1 MKNFILTATLLIT
14 TAMLPAQE
22 LATLVDNGLKAMEEK
37 KWDQALALNAQ
48 AIEKHGPDAKAALD
62 TWGPQFGMIHYRK
75 GICEL
80 QLKKFDDAMK
90 SFESCYRDFPN
101 KAEGDGNTFNKMA
114 LLKWGEAA
122 MGAEK
127 YDVAIEQW
135 LKFIEERD
143 KRRDKYPQGLFHIN
157 MSICYYNTGDIP
169 KGNEHLE
176 IAIKNKAVFN
186 TPSASIVSAFQVLVS
201 VSLKEEGGEQ
211 AFLDFV
217 DKNKG
222 VISIEPFEMQR
233 FSKIFM
239 KLAGDA
245 IAAEKIKTA
254 LTLYQFIPSTEVAI
268 DDLTAKLKTMGKVPA
283 LSDGSSK
290 LTRAQMETELA
301 ALKAEL
307 SSNKSIEMI
316 KLAAIA
322 YIYELQGYV
331 PGAYAAYYQLEANYS
346 RAEKREDNLYN
357 LIRTAS
363 LIGKMDQVQKF
374 SEIFL
379 KAYPESKHKPS
390 IMKLMLSTL
399 FFRGDYE
406 MCIEIAGDL
415 ISKEK
420 LPVPSPEHD
429 LALFVL
435 GGSYFYTGQ
444 YDAATPYLDKH
455 VTTYPQSN
463 FAMPASY
470 FQASNVY
477 RLQIWKEAAEKLDA
491 FLEKYKA
498 DPDQSFIPLA
508 LLDRANT
515 HYSLSENGPTIEKIE
530 RLMKDFP
537 DSDSTIQALILRGNV
552 FESDGKIAEA
562 VESYQSCLE
571 KAEAKG
577 LDTTAGDAL
586 YYLIALLSSNKGDEE
601 PAVRFPKAVTY
612 ADKYWKEYAEGSSYR
627 AQTAVAQMPPMEA
640 AGRNEEALKRLQGII
655 SEMAKLQEEAYGLE
669 EAINSYKEAYLK
681 VHTPDQLKEHFFNF
695 PGIEVQDKVARA
707 LLRIAVIGV
716 YEDLLKKAKDDKEKR
731 DLSAMIQVLFQ
742 NLKSEFDL
750 KELSNFILV
759 KLGDYLRTKTAAP
772 MEALPYY
779 NEALSRTDK
788 QYQFDALLGRADV
801 YGKSPQPD
809 QLAKAI
815 EDFERVIADSGD
827 KDQSEFSLY
836 RIIQVLISKGD
847 FEGAAKRA
855 NDYLNTDPAAGPVL
869 NYSKFRADV
878 SFLLAQSFEKRNM
891 TDDAILMYMKVWNSY
906 MGNIK
911 FSAPAIHTWMELL
924 YRRNKPSNDPN
935 IPADRQGAYQGGYNY
950 LELTGRFK
958 DKMSKEDREQWDK
971 VQKLTEKYVAD
982 PAVKSM
988 EQIRRELEK
997 KK

>member
-22 LATLVDNGLKAMEEK
+22 LATLVDNGLKAMNEK
-37 KWDQALALNAQ
+37 NWEQALALNAQ
-48 AIEKHGPDAKAALD
+48 AIEKHGQNAKEARD

-80 QLKKFDDAMK
+80 QLKKFEDAMK
-90 SFESCYRDFPN
+90 SFETCYRDFPN
-101 KAEGDGNTFNKMA
+101 DAEKDGNNFNKMA

-135 LKFIEERD
+135 LKFIDQRD
-143 KRRDKYPQGLFHIN
+143 PKKDKYPQGLFHIN
-157 MSICYYNTGDIP
+157 MAICYYNTANIP

-176 IAIKNKAVFN
+176 IAIKNKTVFD

-201 VSLKEEGGEQ
+201 VSIKEDGEQ

-254 LTLYQFIPSTEVAI
+254 LVLYQFIPPTEVAI
-268 DDLTAKLKTMGKVPA
+268 DDLNAKIKSMGKMPA
-283 LSDGSSK
+283 LGDGSSK
-290 LTRAQMETELA
+290 LNRAQMEAELA

-331 PGAYAAYYQLEANYS
+331 PGAYAAYYQLETNYS

-379 KAYPESKHKPS
+379 RTFPESKHKPS

-399 FFRGDYE
+399 FFRGDFE
-406 MCIEIAGDL
+406 ICIEIAGDL

-435 GGSYFYTGQ
+435 GGSYFYTGK
-444 YDAATPYLDKH
+444 YDLAAPHLEKH
-455 VTTYPQSN
+455 TTSYPAST
-463 FAMPASY
+463 FAMPMGY
-470 FQASNVY
+470 FYASNFY
-477 RLQIWKEAAEKLDA
+477 RLQMWKEAGEKLDA
-491 FLEKYKA
+491 FLEKYKS
-498 DPDQSFIPLA
+498 DPDQTYIPMA
-508 LLDRANT
+508 LLDRANI
-515 HYSLSENGPTIEKIE
+515 HYSLNENGPTIEKVE

-537 DSDSTIQALILRGNV
+537 DNNSTIQALILRGNV
-552 FESDGKIAEA
+552 FESEGKIVEA

-577 LDTTAGDAL
+577 IDNTVGDAL
-586 YYLIALLSSNKGDEE
+586 YYLVALLASNKGEEE
-601 PAVRFPKAVTY
+601 PATRFPKAVTY
-612 ADKYWKEYAEGSSYR
+612 ADKYWKDYSENSAYR
-627 AQTAVAQMPPMEA
+627 AQTAVAQLPAMEA
-640 AGRNEEALKRLQGII
+640 AGRGEEALKRLQGVI

-681 VHTPDQLKEHFFNF
+681 THTPDQLKDHFFNF
-695 PGIEVQDKVARA
+695 PDIDVQDKVARA

-716 YEDLLKKAKDDKEKR
+716 YEDLLGKTKDEKEKR
-731 DLSAMIQVLFQ
+731 DLGALIQVMFQ
-742 NLKSEFDL
+742 SLKSEFNV

-759 KLGDYLRTKTAAP
+759 KLGDYLRNKTAAP
-772 MEALPYY
+772 LEALPYY
-779 NEALSRTDK
+779 DEALSRTDK

-801 YGKSPQPD
+801 YGKSTQPD
-809 QLAKAI
+809 HLAKAI
-815 EDFERVIADSGD
+815 QDFERVIAESGD

-836 RIIQVLISKGD
+836 RIVQVLISKG
-847 FEGAAKRA
+847 EYEAAAKRA
-855 NDYLNTDPAAGPVL
+855 NEYLNADPAAGPVL
-869 NYSKFRADV
+869 NYSRYRADV

-924 YRRNKPSNDPN
+924 YKRNKPSNDPA

-958 DKMSKEDREQWDK
+958 EKMTKEDRELWDK
-971 VQKLTEKYVAD
+971 VQRLTEKYVAD
-982 PAVKSM
+982 PSVKSM
-988 EQIRRELEK
+988 EQIKREQERNR
-997 KK
+997 